1 MTRILY
7 LIRGLPGAGKS
18 TLANLITFAN
28 FSADDYFTTPSG
40 EYVFD
45 ASKIK
50 EAHEYCQRMTRRA
63 MEDDLEIIT
72 VANTF
77 TQKWEMEPYY
87 KLAKEYY
94 YKVIEIIVKSDFKS
108 VHNVPEDKIQ
118 KMKERFEY

>member
-1 MTRILY
+1 MTKILY
-7 LIRGLPGAGKS
+7 LIRGIPGAGK
-18 TLANLITFAN
+18 TELANLITIAN

-63 MEDDLEIIT
+63 MEDGREIIA
-72 VANTF
+72 VDNTF

-94 YKVIEIIVKSDFKS
+94 YKVIEIIVKSDFKN
-108 VHNVPEDKIQ
+108 VHGVPEDKIQ

>member
-1 MTRILY
+1 MTKVLY
-7 LIRGLPGAGKS
+7 LIRGIPGSGK
-18 TLANLITFAN
+18 TELANLITIAN

-63 MEDDLEIIT
+63 MEDGREIIA
-72 VANTF
+72 VDNTF

-94 YKVIEIIVKSDFKS
+94 YKVIEIIVKSDFKN
-108 VHNVPEDKIQ
+108 VHGVPEDKIQ